1 MFRTTGFA
9 LAALAAVAAWSA
21 TGLAIGPA
29 TAQERGGLRQRGPSA
44 TLDQIEANRGCP
56 LSATSA
62 TIGVNR
68 ALGNG
73 SAAQQQLGTLNP
85 PGNGSGCRPLVT
97 TQVAAGVN
105 LAFGR
110 GSSASQTIEAQGQRG
125 ALATNTFSRGFNAA
139 AGHASSSR
147 MRISPSYST
156 NSPSCRPPR
165 HGSSRRHPTLSL
177 RPRWQPDSWC
187 PSSSHRIR

>member
-9 LAALAAVAAWSA
+9 LAALAVVAAWPA

-56 LSATSA
+56 LSNTSV
-62 TIGVNR
+62 TFGVNR
-68 ALGNG
+68 AFGNG

-85 PGNGSGCRPLVT
+85 GSSSGCRPLVT

-105 LAFGR
+105 LALGR
-110 GSSASQTIEAQGQRG
+110 GSSAGQTIEAQGQRG
-125 ALATNTFSRGFNAA
+125 ALATTTFSRGVNAA
-139 AGHASSSR
+139 VGARSAASQ
-147 MRISPSYST
+147 RIL
-156 NSPSCRPPR
+156 NQVGR
-165 HGSSRRHPTLSL
+165 
-177 RPRWQPDSWC
+177 
-187 PSSSHRIR
+187 

>member
-9 LAALAAVAAWSA
+9 LAALAAVAAWPA
-21 TGLAIGPA
+21 TGPA
-29 TAQERGGLRQRGPSA
+29 AAQERGGLHPRGSAA
-44 TLDQIEANRGCP
+44 TLDLIEANRGCP

-73 SAAQQQLGTLNP
+73 SAAQQQLGTLNT

-139 AGHASSSR
+139 VGARSSATQ
-147 MRISPSYST
+147 RIL
-156 NSPSCRPPR
+156 NQVGR
-165 HGSSRRHPTLSL
+165 
-177 RPRWQPDSWC
+177 
-187 PSSSHRIR
+187 